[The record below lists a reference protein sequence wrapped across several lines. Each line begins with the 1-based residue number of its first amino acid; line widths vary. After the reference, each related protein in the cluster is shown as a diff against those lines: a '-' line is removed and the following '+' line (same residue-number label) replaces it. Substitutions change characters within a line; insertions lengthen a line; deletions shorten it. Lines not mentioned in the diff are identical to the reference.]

1 MPSSSTNK
9 LAWLALVGVLGGC
22 AAPAPS
28 LPRVTSQTT
37 EQGYS
42 APSNA
47 ASAMPIGH
55 PAASKP
61 PAMVIKPVWLQL
73 TDAERQNLGERFDL
87 KLLDAERFGLVMDV
101 QGVDE
106 STKATHAGAAVGA
119 AVGSAAYIDHAF
131 RGANNYSAGGH
142 LALGL
147 LGAAIGSS
155 MDKPAVSQFHFRY
168 TVKLGDGDVK
178 YFDEVK
184 STQFRHSP
192 GVCLLVPELN
202 LISIH
207 VCNQTPETVRQRL
220 IASNSAI

>member
-1 MPSSSTNK
+1 MPSSSISK
-9 LAWLALVGVLGGC
+9 ASWLVLVGVLAGC

-42 APSNA
+42 SLNTTA
-47 ASAMPIGH
+47 ANTPTSL
-55 PAASKP
+55 PAAGKP
-61 PAMVIKPVWLQL
+61 IAMVVKPVWGQL
-73 TDAERQNLGERFDL
+73 TESERQILGERFEL
-87 KLLDAERFGLVMDV
+87 KVLDAERYGLVMDV

-106 STKATHAGAAVGA
+106 STKATNAGAAVGA

-131 RGANNYSAGGH
+131 RGSNNYSAGGH

-147 LGAAIGSS
+147 LGAVIGSS
-155 MDKPAVSQFHFRY
+155 MDRPAVSQFHFRY

-192 GVCLLVPELN
+192 GVCVLVPELN

-207 VCNQTPETVRQRL
+207 VCNQTPEAVRQKL
-220 IASNSAI
+220 QASAVN

>member
-1 MPSSSTNK
+1 
-9 LAWLALVGVLGGC
+9 
-22 AAPAPS
+22 
-28 LPRVTSQTT
+28 
-37 EQGYS
+37 
-42 APSNA
+42 
-47 ASAMPIGH
+47 
-55 PAASKP
+55 
-61 PAMVIKPVWLQL
+61 MVIKPVWVQL
-73 TDAERQNLGERFDL
+73 TEIERQSLGDRFEL
-87 KLLDAERFGLVMDV
+87 KLLDVERFGLVMDV

-131 RGANNYSAGGH
+131 RGSNNYSAGGH

-155 MDKPAVSQFHFRY
+155 LDKPAVSQFHFRY

-207 VCNQTPETVRQRL
+207 VCNQTTDTVRQKFL
-220 IASNSAI
+220 NAGPAS